1 MSKDESEIGGGK
13 GRHIQVRAAR
23 GTQRALPKRRSFTL
37 QRRQQF
43 LDHFAASCNAT
54 AAARAVKVSRD
65 CVYRWRRTDAQFRA
79 AWKDALDQ
87 GYAELEAE
95 LVRESRRVLSPRA
108 SKRAG
113 SRISGMDAKTAL
125 AVLNAYRRS
134 GGRDPGTVWPQ
145 PYDVEAVRARLEAK
159 MLALGMIEAKK
170 DSGGSDPVEA
180 RPRQLDPGGKQ
191 D

>member
-1 MSKDESEIGGGK
+1 MSKDELEIGGGK
-13 GRHIQVRAAR
+13 GRRIQMRAAR
-23 GTQRALPKRRSFTL
+23 GTRRALPRRRSFTVK
-37 QRRQQF
+37 RRQEF

-79 AWKDALDQ
+79 AWKPMTAA
-87 GYAELEAE
+87 GYAALEAE

-113 SRISGMDAKTAL
+113 SAISGMDAKTAL

-159 MLALGMIEAKK
+159 MLALGIIEAKK
-170 DSGGSDPVEA
+170 NGGGSDPA